1 MSDSASRA
9 EHVEVSV
16 TREGR
21 VLIPAPIRHELGIKS
36 GATLTVYVEDGRV
49 VMESRQQLINRMR
62 REIAAAW
69 QGDPNDSVADEL
81 ITERRAEAAVE
92 GVS

>member
-1 MSDSASRA
+1 M
-9 EHVEVSV
+9 
-16 TREGR
+16 
-21 VLIPAPIRHELGIKS
+21 LIPAPIRHELGIKS